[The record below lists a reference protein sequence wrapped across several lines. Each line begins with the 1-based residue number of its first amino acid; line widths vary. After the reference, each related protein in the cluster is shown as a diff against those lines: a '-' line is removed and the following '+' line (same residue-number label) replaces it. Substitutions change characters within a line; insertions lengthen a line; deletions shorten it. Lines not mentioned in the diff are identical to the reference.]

1 LRVGAVDSSA
11 GKTKSARDAGGVIR
25 RGGRGPFQHDLRG
38 ARILLKGDAG
48 AVFRGAGELCAV
60 VVPEDVF
67 LGAGEMGA
75 LEVAGVV
82 NLAARDGLK

>member
-1 LRVGAVDSSA
+1 
-11 GKTKSARDAGGVIR
+11 
-25 RGGRGPFQHDLRG
+25 
-38 ARILLKGDAG
+38 
-48 AVFRGAGELCAV
+48 V

>member
-1 LRVGAVDSSA
+1 LRGGAVESSA
-11 GKTKSARDAGGVIR
+11 GKTKSAREAGGVIR

-60 VVPEDVF
+60 VVAEDVF

-75 LEVAGVV
+75 VEVAV
-82 NLAARDGLK
+82 LSSWPREMD